1 MRSIKITNGIILK
14 QTHIMQKQEK
24 KPVGRPKSDDPKK
37 EHIRIRVTE
46 QEKKM
51 LKGTKMSSLINT
63 GLKIVMPTL
72 GVYIED
78 ENRWVDYKESGTDAN
93 LVVYNSICLAIDIIK
108 SRREKILNQH
118 KESGAFQSD
127 KTPFFPDGY
136 FTSAEN
142 ELFSMLCRQKIELET
157 HETFYDLRVKDRK

>member
-1 MRSIKITNGIILK
+1 KE
-14 QTHIMQKQEK
+14 QKR
-24 KPVGRPKSDDPKK
+24 PVGRPPSDDPKK

-93 LVVYNSICLAIDIIK
+93 LIVYNSICLAIDIIK
-108 SRREKILNQH
+108 
-118 KESGAFQSD
+118 
-127 KTPFFPDGY
+127 
-136 FTSAEN
+136 
-142 ELFSMLCRQKIELET
+142 
-157 HETFYDLRVKDRK
+157 